1 MTKGARGYSL
11 SVKPIILKE
20 LAAGCDLPQ
29 GVFAKLTG
37 LKRPSINLVFNRAGY
52 LPTSRPEFE
61 KTVEGFITQ
70 NPAAMHWLLE
80 RGLKVKDIWK
90 ETGRPAKKVH
100 PAGHSRRMSIT
111 NSRRH
116 KPIQQGDPNAVTINW
131 EVEMITEETKRH
143 FKLFRNP
150 FLNDILEEKDIYMTD
165 EHRYIEASMMDA
177 AKHAGFLAVV
187 GEVQSGKSVIRR
199 KVVMALQR
207 EDNMRVIFPAI
218 VDKTRVTATSLGDAI
233 VSDISS
239 EKAKIRQEQQAR
251 QVHKLLLG
259 RHKQGH
265 RHVLIIEEAHD
276 LPFSVL
282 KLLKR
287 FYELEDGYEKLLGII
302 LIGQPELKEKLDEKE
317 HPYMREVIRR
327 VQLSEIKGLN
337 GDLKG
342 YLGFK
347 FKRIQADASKIFTD
361 GAIEALGKRM
371 QAKDQRTGKAISQA
385 YPGLVNNYAAKAMN
399 LAFETGEKIVTEGVV
414 NLI

>member
-1 MTKGARGYSL
+1 MASSEVVYRMRFEPIRLKALVVDCDIAQSVLAKLAGVSRTAVNLAINRGYMPERKKNFREIVEEKL
-11 SVKPIILKE
+11 RQTPRAMQWL
-20 LAAGCDLPQ
+20 
-29 GVFAKLTG
+29 FA
-37 LKRPSINLVFNRAGY
+37 
-52 LPTSRPEFE
+52 
-61 KTVEGFITQ
+61 
-70 NPAAMHWLLE
+70 
-80 RGLKVKDIWK
+80 RGLKVQDVWAPL
-90 ETGRPAKKVH
+90 GRELKGAK
-100 PAGHSRRMSIT
+100 PSGSAGRSSATVKKHAV
-111 NSRRH
+111 
-116 KPIQQGDPNAVTINW
+116 IQGNPDAITINW
-131 EVEMITEETKRH
+131 EVEMIQEETKRH

-150 FLNDILEEKDIYMTD
+150 FLHDILEEKDIYMTD
-165 EHRYIEASMMDA
+165 EHRYIEASMLDA

-207 EDNMRVIFPAI
+207 DDNMRVIFPAI

-233 VSDISS
+233 VSDISD

-251 QVHKLLLG
+251 QVHRLLLN
-259 RHKQGH
+259 RHKQGY

-276 LPFSVL
+276 LPLSVL

-302 LIGQPELKEKLDEKE
+302 LIGQPELRDKLNEGN
-317 HPYMREVIRR
+317 HPDMREVIRR

-347 FKRIQADASKIFTD
+347 FKRIQSDVSKVFAD
-361 GAIEALGKRM
+361 GAIEALSRRM
-371 QAKDQRTGKAISQA
+371 MVKDARTGKAISQA

-399 LAFETGEKIVTEGVV
+399 LAFEMGEKIVTEEVV
-414 NLI
+414 NAI